1 VKVALSANPHK
12 PAALSAAQL
21 LLTRFQGKADVELSD
36 ETAAAL
42 GGGASGVPVEQLDAE
57 ALIGIGGDGTF
68 LALLRRSRLPLLPI
82 NAGTVGFLAEIDAGN
97 SEGFEGAVDRLL
109 NHRYFVEDRMKLA
122 ARVGNRVLPDATN
135 EVVVH
140 TSQVA
145 KMRLF
150 EVQVDGIPVG
160 RVRADGMILSTPTGS
175 TSYAL
180 SALGPI
186 IDPGVQAI
194 VVTALAPFRATQR
207 AMLIDPWR
215 TVTVRLVLPEKD
227 GVVVIDGQHE
237 ERVAAGATVSVCR
250 SSRPASFIRFGS
262 PFYRRLQGRGLLPF
276 ADDALDDPAG

>member
-1 VKVALSANPHK
+1 VKVAISANPNK
-12 PAALSAAQL
+12 PAAVSAARHAVARL
-21 LLTRFQGKADVELSD
+21 AAAAEVVLAD
-36 ETAAAL
+36 ETAGAL
-42 GGGASGVPVEQLDAE
+42 GGEAHGVAVESFDAD
-57 ALIGIGGDGTF
+57 ALVGIGGDGTF
-68 LALLRRSRLPLLPI
+68 LSLLRRSTLPLLPI
-82 NAGTVGFLAEIDAGN
+82 NAGTVGFLAEVDA
-97 SEGFEGAVDRLL
+97 EATEAFDGALDRLL
-109 NHRYFVEDRMKLA
+109 QHRYFVEDRLKLA
-122 ARVGNRVLPDATN
+122 VRVGEKVLPDATN

-150 EVQVDGIPVG
+150 ELAVDSIPVG

-215 TVTVRLVLPEKD
+215 SVSVRLVLPEKD
-227 GVVVIDGQHE
+227 GVVVTDGQSE
-237 ERVAAGATVSVCR
+237 ERIEAGARVSVCR
-250 SSRPASFIRFGS
+250 SPRPASFIRFGS
-262 PFYRRLQGRGLLPF
+262 PFYRRLQGHGLLPF
-276 ADDALDDPAG
+276 ADERVDDA